1 MRDPERIG
9 RRPVLAAIGSAALAG
24 FGRSIPLAAQGFD
37 RAPSVPVFDI
47 AETLL
52 DLQSLRPFFQRV
64 FGKAAMVEDWFGE
77 TILYSETAT
86 LTNTFVP
93 FTQLG
98 GGVLRMLG
106 RIHNVVIGQTEVAEL
121 GKGLAALAPHPDVPD
136 SLKRLKAA
144 GYRLVTGVGPQ
155 PHIIGKDLN
164 DVADQLIAQHASRRG

>member
-1 MRDPERIG
+1 
-9 RRPVLAAIGSAALAG
+9 VL
-24 FGRSIPLAAQGFD
+24 
-37 RAPSVPVFDI
+37 VFDI

-52 DLQSLRPFFQRV
+52 DLQTLRPFFQRV

-77 TILYSETAT
+77 TILYSET

-144 GYRLVTGVGPQ
+144 GYRLVTLTDSPANPGQGPLQ
-155 PHIIGKDLN
+155 DRSS
-164 DVADQLIAQHASRRG
+164 HAWRNGLASSISPVWRPVRCRNGCTGDCARRAFP